1 MAEFQLNVKINGVD
15 QSVRT
20 IGDVEQALKAT
31 REELKGLE
39 VGSEAFEE
47 LARQARILQN
57 ELKESFKEATN
68 FDKSLGQLTQ
78 SVARLGSSVAA
89 GFTIATTAL
98 SVFGKESEEIT
109 QAQIKAQQ
117 ALAVAFAATTIATNA
132 AKLSGDLKLVSDR
145 LQLGVTNLLTA
156 AVGQETIAKSRLAVS
171 TGTATIAQR
180 ALNAAMSVNPV
191 LLLVGAIATL
201 TGAYLLL
208 SKRQEESLTILET
221 YNSELERSSVIA
233 ESEIKLI
240 KERIKLQRELDLLN
254 VTSAEEK
261 AKIEKKF
268 NEELIELD
276 KQSLENQKSVLESKL
291 NNVKL
296 NASDI
301 EGVLKEQYIN
311 EVINLNNQKNILF
324 KNETEYINALI
335 NLREKYFK
343 TSDETAKADFEKRNK
358 EALDLAIKLD
368 ETAGQLELIES
379 RLELNVKK
387 TDKEITDSRKAELQK
402 RLKAQAD
409 FEEAIKRLNDDRFNR
424 ELKLERELEDLQLE
438 SAKKRTRNY
447 IDILDIEIN
456 QIKIRR
462 DRELEDEKKRFDDS
476 IEAFKKTQIEK
487 GISIKEI
494 NSVIKKLQEDFDS
507 EQITRQQVFSN
518 KIIEIEQERADTI
531 LLIDEILQSELAF
544 GDFSTADRRLKL
556 LADEAAAR
564 LQFNTLQI
572 QSERGFLFKL
582 LEERKVL
589 IQEALK
595 AEKLARIEA
604 IKEDFNESLRNL
616 QGTQEQIN
624 KQRTDLQRQLNKD
637 LELINEEYRLK
648 QAAADRQSIDELRDY
663 IAGKI
668 QEIAQITNQV
678 LTIGIQLGQALS
690 DIARTERE
698 NELNEL
704 RDYLAQR
711 ESLVNNSFN
720 SELESL
726 QNLYTQGIISQEAYN
741 QKSTEL
747 EDSRTNSISALQD
760 ELAQKELSVRKKA
773 FEDEKK
779 LKIAQTITSGI
790 NGALTAFATAFQLGP
805 IAGPI
810 VGGIL
815 SSLVAATTGVQV
827 AAIKKTK
834 FDSGPPNI
842 TPPKSVNISGQIGGS
857 EQFVPSGGGFTG
869 FSEDLVGSP
878 STGESGQDGGRP
890 APTRV
895 YVLESDITDTQN
907 RVSVAEGLATIG

>member
-221 YNSELERSSVIA
+221 YNSELERGSVIA

-254 VTSAEEK
+254 VSSAEEK
-261 AKIEKKF
+261 VKIEKKF

-311 EVINLNNQKNILF
+311 EVIDLNNQKNILF

-335 NLREKYFK
+335 DLREKYFK

-476 IEAFKKTQIEK
+476 IEAFK
-487 GISIKEI
+487 
-494 NSVIKKLQEDFDS
+494 
-507 EQITRQQVFSN
+507 
-518 KIIEIEQERADTI
+518 
-531 LLIDEILQSELAF
+531 
-544 GDFSTADRRLKL
+544 RLKL
-556 LADEAAAR
+556 
-564 LQFNTLQI
+564 
-572 QSERGFLFKL
+572 K
-582 LEERKVL
+582 KVYLSKKL
-589 IQEALK
+589 IQL
-595 AEKLARIEA
+595 
-604 IKEDFNESLRNL
+604 
-616 QGTQEQIN
+616 
-624 KQRTDLQRQLNKD
+624 
-637 LELINEEYRLK
+637 
-648 QAAADRQSIDELRDY
+648 
-663 IAGKI
+663 
-668 QEIAQITNQV
+668 
-678 LTIGIQLGQALS
+678 
-690 DIARTERE
+690 
-698 NELNEL
+698 
-704 RDYLAQR
+704 
-711 ESLVNNSFN
+711 
-720 SELESL
+720 
-726 QNLYTQGIISQEAYN
+726 
-741 QKSTEL
+741 
-747 EDSRTNSISALQD
+747 
-760 ELAQKELSVRKKA
+760 
-773 FEDEKK
+773 
-779 LKIAQTITSGI
+779 
-790 NGALTAFATAFQLGP
+790 
-805 IAGPI
+805 
-810 VGGIL
+810 
-815 SSLVAATTGVQV
+815 
-827 AAIKKTK
+827 
-834 FDSGPPNI
+834 
-842 TPPKSVNISGQIGGS
+842 
-857 EQFVPSGGGFTG
+857 
-869 FSEDLVGSP
+869 
-878 STGESGQDGGRP
+878 
-890 APTRV
+890 
-895 YVLESDITDTQN
+895 
-907 RVSVAEGLATIG
+907 